1 MKTSRNRSV
10 LVCAHSVGRSAGRS
24 AARGRC
30 CVRACRRVGPPLV
43 HALGAGATPARHSA
57 RRRSPRCDRRSG
69 LQGDPERGEALFRD
83 LCARLP
89 PCRRRAAGGP
99 GPDLSRVGNWSPERV
114 LHDVLEPNAE
124 VDADYPNHVVETV
137 EGEVFSGLLAESPE
151 RRRRSADCRRHRG
164 QRPRRADS
172 SGCAA
177 PALSMMPE
185 GLLAGLEPAAV
196 ADLLAFLLPSRQGRR
211 R

>member
-10 LVCAHSVGRSAGRS
+10 LVVRTLLAGLLAGLLLVAV
-24 AARGRC
+24 AAF
-30 CVRACRRVGPPLV
+30 
-43 HALGAGATPARHSA
+43 ALAEEW
-57 RRRSPRCDRRSG
+57 DRRSSTRWEQG
-69 LQGDPERGEALFRD
+69 DARAALGPEALAAMRPALRLQGDPERGEALFRD
-83 LCARLP
+83 LCAR
-89 PCRRRAAGGP
+89 CHRAGDVGGGP

-137 EGEVFSGLLAESPE
+137 EGEVFSGLLAESPNGDVVLRTAGDTAVSVPAGRIRE
-151 RRRRSADCRRHRG
+151 VRRTG
-164 QRPRRADS
+164 
-172 SGCAA
+172 
-177 PALSMMPE
+177 LSMMPE

-196 ADLLAFLLPSRQGRR
+196 ADLLAFLRPSRQGRR